1 LLALIGRVVPIDT
14 AAVLAYRRND
24 IPLILFDRL
33 QPAERGHFYEAYL
46 SGVYLVSPFY
56 RAFLDGRAPG
66 FYPLRALAPQ
76 GFLQSEYYRKYYRHI
91 GVADLIGGYVP
102 LDKQTSLLL
111 SFGRREGGRRFS
123 RGELARLGRAEPVIL
138 ALAARH
144 WRDLGA
150 GTPTASRTSDLHAQF
165 RRQFE
170 SFGGPELT
178 RREREVV
185 RLLLRGHSAKSA
197 ARELEISPETLRV
210 HRKHIYAKLGVSS
223 QGDLFALFLSSL
235 PGKQP

>member
-150 GTPTASRTSDLHAQF
+150 GTPTASRTSDLHAQ
-165 RRQFE
+165 
-170 SFGGPELT
+170 
-178 RREREVV
+178 
-185 RLLLRGHSAKSA
+185 LLRGHSAKSA